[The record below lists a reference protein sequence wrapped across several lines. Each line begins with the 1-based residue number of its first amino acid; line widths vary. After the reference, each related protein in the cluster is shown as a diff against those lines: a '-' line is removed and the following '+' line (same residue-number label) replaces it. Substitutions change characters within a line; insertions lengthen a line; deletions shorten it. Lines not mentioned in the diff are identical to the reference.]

1 MICMR
6 NSHQKKEKFGLLP
19 TNKKGVIVT
28 DQITITRQQFEE
40 AVEKAMKETERMSKD
55 PLVKRILTHLVDDFT
70 DILKADLFKES
81 EDK

>member
-1 MICMR
+1 
-6 NSHQKKEKFGLLP
+6 
-19 TNKKGVIVT
+19 
-28 DQITITRQQFEE
+28 
-40 AVEKAMKETERMSKD
+40 MKETERMSKD